1 MRREVPNK
9 PFRRILLQKS
19 RAQKKFRARLD
30 RSLNWVRCLI
40 MRPQKKQLRWKQP
53 RWKRP
58 QKKQPRW
65 KQPQK
70 KNRSPLQQRKK
81 RSPRPQQQQKCW

>member
-1 MRREVPNK
+1 MAPCARLQLLLE
-9 PFRRILLQKS
+9 FRRCAIKLQ
-19 RAQKKFRARLD
+19 R
-30 RSLNWVRCLI
+30 
-40 MRPQKKQLRWKQP
+40 KKQLRW
-53 RWKRP
+53 
-58 QKKQPRW
+58 KQPRW

>member
-1 MRREVPNK
+1 MAPCARLQLLLE
-9 PFRRILLQKS
+9 FRRCAIKLQ
-19 RAQKKFRARLD
+19 
-30 RSLNWVRCLI
+30 
-40 MRPQKKQLRWKQP
+40 QKKQL
-53 RWKRP
+53 
-58 QKKQPRW
+58 RW